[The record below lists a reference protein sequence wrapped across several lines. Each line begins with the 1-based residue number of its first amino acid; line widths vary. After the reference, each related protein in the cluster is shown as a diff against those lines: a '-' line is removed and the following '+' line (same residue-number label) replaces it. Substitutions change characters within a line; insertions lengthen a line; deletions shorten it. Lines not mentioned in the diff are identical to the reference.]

1 LNIHE
6 AIKTRR
12 SIPLVKDEAVPSEL
26 IEKILEAGT
35 FAPNHFRTEPWRFF
49 VLQSEGRVKLGNVFG
64 EITRSEQEDEHSET
78 SKAKIERSER
88 NPLRAPVIIAVGVEP
103 SAKDNVIHK
112 EEFAAVNAGVQNML
126 LTAHALGLGAI
137 WRTGAICYHPKV
149 KDFFEL
155 TENGEIIAFVYI
167 GYPNIEPKPLKRTD
181 YTEFTKWIN

>member
-1 LNIHE
+1 M
-6 AIKTRR
+6 
-12 SIPLVKDEAVPSEL
+12 
-26 IEKILEAGT
+26 
-35 FAPNHFRTEPWRFF
+35 
-49 VLQSEGRVKLGNVFG
+49 
-64 EITRSEQEDEHSET
+64 
-78 SKAKIERSER
+78 
-88 NPLRAPVIIAVGVEP
+88 RAPVIIAVGVEP

-181 YTEFTKWIN
+181 YVEFTKWIN